1 MSSSDT
7 EFTSVKQP
15 KGRGKS
21 KKTLMLDAIK
31 AECKSEEEFLKGV
44 VRAAIGDPEGQIP
57 PNAQLMT
64 LVLNRIEP
72 PLKSVLPVMEFN
84 FPIDGT
90 AVDKSLAVVDAI
102 SKGEVPVDIGQT
114 VIGIIKDSVII
125 EEATDLKERI
135 AKLEGLID
143 G

>member
-1 MSSSDT
+1 MPSSDT
-7 EFTSVKQP
+7 QFTSEKQP

-72 PLKSVLPVMEFN
+72 PLKSCL
-84 FPIDGT
+84 
-90 AVDKSLAVVDAI
+90 
-102 SKGEVPVDIGQT
+102 
-114 VIGIIKDSVII
+114 
-125 EEATDLKERI
+125 
-135 AKLEGLID
+135 
-143 G
+143 